1 MHEQGI
7 IHGSLMGVCV
17 HTLVTVP
24 HPRLPNPKSNILI
37 NNSGRACL
45 TGFSHL
51 TIASEEST
59 ITSPAC
65 ECHDF
70 PWVQWMSPE
79 LIPPEGLTSWK
90 PLSTSMASDCYALG
104 MVIYEVFSRRRLFF
118 GTGRHNLIAS
128 MIRDGKRPERSR
140 GGDGGLFTDSVWEIL
155 KLCWKHQPHDRISAK
170 AVLLGLEGNPSTSR
184 PSSTAD
190 GVVETDKD
198 NQSSTGMFSPFLPKL
213 VVSHPCA
220 VIGPPIA
227 HGDSGLPARSQT
239 SNPKEGR
246 TGDGL
251 LWSAWETFGA
261 ATRMLYGD
269 ADKPDIT
276 QAYAPP

>member
-1 MHEQGI
+1 MVNALRGLEER
-7 IHGSLMGVCV
+7 MG
-17 HTLVTVP
+17 
-24 HPRLPNPKSNILI
+24 K
-37 NNSGRACL
+37 
-45 TGFSHL
+45 
-51 TIASEEST
+51 
-59 ITSPAC
+59 
-65 ECHDF
+65 
-70 PWVQWMSPE
+70 
-79 LIPPEGLTSWK
+79 
-90 PLSTSMASDCYALG
+90 
-104 MVIYEVFSRRRLFF
+104 
-118 GTGRHNLIAS
+118 
-128 MIRDGKRPERSR
+128 
-140 GGDGGLFTDSVWEIL
+140 LFTDSIWEIL

-261 ATRMLYGD
+261 ATRMLYGPKHPNLWKTIEKNL
-269 ADKPDIT
+269 APEVIT
-276 QAYAPP
+276 TFPNVGI